1 MSQSRF
7 GTHRLIPACSLLAV
21 VLVAALAGCGGSS
34 APSPTSSTSTST
46 SGSTS
51 SATTGSTTGSSASS
65 PATVSTR
72 SVSGLGPVLVNAQG
86 STLYIFEPD
95 AHARVTCTGSCAQVW
110 PPLKLANGGHPSAS
124 GAAKSS
130 LLGSDPDPEGGH
142 VVTYAGWPLYTYAGD
157 SGPGNASGQGLDS
170 NGGAWYAIAPS
181 GRPVMG
187 TP

>member
-1 MSQSRF
+1 M
-7 GTHRLIPACSLLAV
+7 
-21 VLVAALAGCGGSS
+21 
-34 APSPTSSTSTST
+34 
-46 SGSTS
+46 
-51 SATTGSTTGSSASS
+51 
-65 PATVSTR
+65 
-72 SVSGLGPVLVNAQG
+72 SGLGAVLVDSQG
-86 STLYIFEPD
+86 STLYVFEPD

-170 NGGAWYAIAPS
+170 NGGTWYAIAPS